1 MVPLNSTI
9 ADYLG
14 GAELDS
20 FQQLFIAAREP
31 LLAQAS
37 LPVGYPLH
45 FLLLHERSFPGG
57 STAQH
62 GRLAVSPK
70 CNCRRNRKRWRLRKR
85 RRIRS
90 FLQ

>member
-1 MVPLNSTI
+1 VVPLNSTI

-37 LPVGYPLH
+37 PPAGYPL
-45 FLLLHERSFPGG
+45 G
-57 STAQH
+57 
-62 GRLAVSPK
+62 VSVAA
-70 CNCRRNRKRWRLRKR
+70 
-85 RRIRS
+85 
-90 FLQ
+90 

>member
-1 MVPLNSTI
+1 VVPLNGTI

-70 CNCRRNRKRWRLRKR
+70 CN
-85 RRIRS
+85 
-90 FLQ
+90 